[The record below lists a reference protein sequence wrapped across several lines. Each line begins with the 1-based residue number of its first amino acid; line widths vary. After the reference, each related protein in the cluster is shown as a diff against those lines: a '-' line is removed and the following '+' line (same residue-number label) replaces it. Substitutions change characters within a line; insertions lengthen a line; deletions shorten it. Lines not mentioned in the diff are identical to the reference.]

1 MEKKFFKVVAST
13 TENNKTGNGKNQ
25 RLEIQAY
32 KGYTYPLDQSPL
44 DIATRVQLMLAG
56 INEWTESAPVAQV
69 VTRRLFSGMI
79 NTDGNRIKDGEYYNK
94 FNVGDK
100 IPGDVHRFDTTP
112 YQIGENTVN
121 QITVFVFDGEDA
133 ITVANRQL
141 GQNGACVL
149 IDGKPTASS
158 EQLARRMDS
167 ASPEARQERS
177 ARIAE
182 LLAKATAPSEAPA
195 KQDVPADAP
204 VENAPTE

>member
-1 MEKKFFKVVAST
+1 
-13 TENNKTGNGKNQ
+13 
-25 RLEIQAY
+25 
-32 KGYTYPLDQSPL
+32 
-44 DIATRVQLMLAG
+44 MLAG

-79 NTDGNRIKDGEYYNK
+79 NTDGNRIKDAEYYNK

-112 YQIGENTVN
+112 YQIGDNTVDH
-121 QITVFVFDGEDA
+121 ITVFVFDGENA
-133 ITVANRQL
+133 ISVANRAL
-141 GQNGACVL
+141 GQHGSCVL
-149 IDGKPTASS
+149 IDGKPTSTS
-158 EQLARRMDS
+158 EQLARRQDS

-182 LLAKATAPSEAPA
+182 LLAKATGSAPSEAPA

-204 VENAPTE
+204 IENAPTE